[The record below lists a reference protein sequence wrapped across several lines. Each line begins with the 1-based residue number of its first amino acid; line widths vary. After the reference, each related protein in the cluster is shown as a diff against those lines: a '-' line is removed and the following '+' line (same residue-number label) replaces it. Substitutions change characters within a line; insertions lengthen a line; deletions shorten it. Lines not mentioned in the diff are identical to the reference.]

1 MQKPTIHNPKQFRD
15 CTLYLIIALLI
26 AACIPP
32 VAAGESASEKS
43 VPSPVEESRA
53 LLAEIDRLSRQSQ
66 RLKSNFAKISGVDY
80 LLFLSL
86 IVKIEESA
94 RSRLDRLLE
103 IESGLIPSIP
113 DQSALQVRIQSI
125 IAEQSKVLY
134 EEIRALGN
142 IISKMRSDNFKQPE
156 NDRSLQL
163 SIERAETELDGLL
176 TAWQKNVERGI
187 GAKMDVEKKNDQ
199 LNRMLEMR
207 AITLATRIRLDL
219 DTISLLK
226 QRFDHAT
233 DEEKKKIEQELN
245 VFELRKRS
253 DAKNLEAVIRLMN
266 KQGLETTQFG
276 QLLLIATGKILNE
289 NVDTKAVV
297 GLLQAGLSK
306 TLTWLQEN
314 LALVV
319 FRLLSSIAILFGFR
333 VLATLFRGMVSRSVS
348 RSDAGRSQLLKHFL
362 ASMTSKVVMFIGVII
377 ALSQLGIEIGP
388 LLAGMGIIGFVTGFA
403 LKDALS
409 NFAAGMMILLYHPFD
424 IGDAV
429 EAGGVLGKVKEMS
442 LVTTTILTFDNQ
454 EMVVPNTK
462 IWGNTIRNITSQPYR
477 RIDLTAHVGH
487 DVDLDRAAEALH
499 EIIDDDERILK
510 DPPPTIRTHR
520 ITDYSVAFVVRP
532 WARTEDYWPVYWDL
546 TKAIKI
552 RLDAEGIA
560 VPYPKRDVFL
570 HQASET

>member
-1 MQKPTIHNPKQFRD
+1 LESENPEKE
-15 CTLYLIIALLI
+15 LL
-26 AACIPP
+26 
-32 VAAGESASEKS
+32 
-43 VPSPVEESRA
+43 
-53 LLAEIDRLSRQSQ
+53 Q
-66 RLKSNFAKISGVDY
+66 
-80 LLFLSL
+80 
-86 IVKIEESA
+86 A
-94 RSRLDRLLE
+94 RIR
-103 IESGLIPSIP
+103 
-113 DQSALQVRIQSI
+113 SI
-125 IAEQSKVLY
+125 IAEQSKVLH
-134 EEIRALGN
+134 EEIRALGK
-142 IISKMRSDNFKQPE
+142 IINRMRSDNLKLRE
-156 NDRSLQL
+156 NDRLLQL
-163 SIERAETELDGLL
+163 SIERAETELDRLL
-176 TAWQKNVERGI
+176 TAWQKNVQRGVA
-187 GAKMDVEKKNDQ
+187 AKMDVKKENDQ

-207 AITLATRIRLDL
+207 VITLATRIRLDL
-219 DTISLLK
+219 DTIHLLK

-245 VFELRKRS
+245 VFELRKS
-253 DAKNLEAVIRLMN
+253 ADAKNLEAVIRLMN

-276 QLLLIATGKILNE
+276 QLLVIATGEILNE

-297 GLLQAGLSK
+297 GLLKAGLSK
-306 TLTWLQEN
+306 TLIWLHEN

-319 FRLLSSIAILFGFR
+319 FRLFSSMAILFGFR
-333 VLATLFRGMVSRSVS
+333 ILATLFRGMVSRSVS
-348 RSDAGRSQLLKHFL
+348 RSDAGTSQLLKNLL

-388 LLAGMGIIGFVTGFA
+388 LLAGMGILGFVTGFA

-409 NFAAGMMILLYHPFD
+409 NFAAGMMILFYHPFD

-477 RIDLTAHVGH
+477 RVDMTVHVGH

-499 EIIDDDERILK
+499 EIIDEDERILK
-510 DPPPTIRTHR
+510 DPPPTIRTHK
-520 ITDYSVAFVVRP
+520 ITDYSVEFVVRP

-546 TKAIKI
+546 TKAIKM

-570 HQASET
+570 HQPS